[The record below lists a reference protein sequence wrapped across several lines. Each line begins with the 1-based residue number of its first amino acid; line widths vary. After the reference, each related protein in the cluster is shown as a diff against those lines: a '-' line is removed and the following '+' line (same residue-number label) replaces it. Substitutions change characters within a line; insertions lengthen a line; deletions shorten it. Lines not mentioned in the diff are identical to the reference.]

1 MLMNIFEL
9 LVLGLALSADS
20 CAASISIGI
29 DLQNIKLKNA
39 LLISSIFSI
48 FQSMMPVI
56 GYTLASILTGVL
68 SSIDHVISFLV
79 LFLLGLK
86 MIKERDEEER
96 IDYMNIYA
104 LIIISVAVTIDA
116 FTVGITYSLLHIS
129 LPLTIIINFL
139 TTFIT
144 TLIGL
149 KIGNIL
155 GSTFKKRAKV
165 IGGLVLMSLGIKI
178 LLKHIGI

>member
-1 MLMNIFEL
+1 MNIFEL

-20 CAASISIGI
+20 CAASVSIGI
-29 DLQNIKLKNA
+29 DLKSIKLKNA
-39 LLISSIFSI
+39 LLIASIFSV

-56 GYTLASILTGVL
+56 GYTLASILSNILTSV
-68 SSIDHVISFLV
+68 DHLISFIV
-79 LFLLGLK
+79 LFLLGIK
-86 MIKERDEEER
+86 MIKDKDNDERF
-96 IDYMNIYA
+96 DYMNIYA
-104 LIIISVAVTIDA
+104 LIIISIAVTLDA

-129 LPLTIIINFL
+129 LPLTIIINFS
-139 TTFIT
+139 TTFVT

-165 IGGLVLMSLGIKI
+165 IGGLVLISLGIKI
-178 LLKHIGI
+178 LLTHIGI

>member
-1 MLMNIFEL
+1 MNVFEL

-20 CAASISIGI
+20 CAAAVSIGI
-29 DLQNIKLKNA
+29 DLKRIKLKNA
-39 LLISSIFSI
+39 LLIASIFSI

-56 GYTLASILTGVL
+56 GYTLTNILSGIL
-68 SSIDHVISFLV
+68 ASIDHFISFLV
-79 LFLLGLK
+79 LFILGVK
-86 MIKERDEEER
+86 MIKDRDNEEQLN
-96 IDYMNIYA
+96 YMNIYA
-104 LIIISVAVTIDA
+104 LIIISIAVTIDA

-149 KIGNIL
+149 KVGNIL
-155 GSTFKKRAKV
+155 GSTFKKHAKTM
-165 IGGLVLMSLGIKI
+165 GGLVLISLGIKI
-178 LLKHIGI
+178 LLHHINI

>member
-20 CAASISIGI
+20 CAAAVSIGI
-29 DLQNIKLKNA
+29 DLKKIKLKTA
-39 LLISSIFSI
+39 LLIACTFSL

-56 GYTLASILTGVL
+56 GYTLANML
-68 SSIDHVISFLV
+68 SSILASIDHFISFLV
-79 LFLLGLK
+79 LFVLGIN
-86 MIKERDEEER
+86 MIKDRDNNERL
-96 IDYMNIYA
+96 DYMSFYA
-104 LIIISVAVTIDA
+104 LLIISIAVTLDA
-116 FTVGITYSLLHIS
+116 FTVGITYSLLHVS
-129 LPLTIIINFL
+129 LYLTIIINFL

-155 GSTFKKRAKV
+155 GCAFKKRAKI
-165 IGGLVLMSLGIKI
+165 IGGLVLISLGIKI
-178 LLKHIGI
+178 LLGHIGV